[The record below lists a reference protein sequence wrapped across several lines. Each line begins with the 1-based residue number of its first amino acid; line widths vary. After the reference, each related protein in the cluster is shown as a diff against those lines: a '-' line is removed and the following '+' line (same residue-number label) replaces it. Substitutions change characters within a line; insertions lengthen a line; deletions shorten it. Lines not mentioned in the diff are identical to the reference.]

1 MRVLVLRIEPQRL
14 LEPRHRLGVAAAHQM
29 GVGGE
34 RVSERYVCDRQL
46 RVECDRLA
54 GSIAGLSVL
63 IEVEEREGQLRVALG
78 ALRIEAEELAQHA
91 LGILGTPKV
100 PEKQG
105 PIEQGGRRRPI
116 HVI

>member
-1 MRVLVLRIEPQRL
+1 MVEVVGRVEPDGFPYRRDGFSEALPMR
-14 LEPRHRLGVAAAHQM
+14 
-29 GVGGE
+29 E

-63 IEVEEREGQLRVALG
+63 IEVEEREGELRVALG
-78 ALRIEAEELAQHA
+78 ALRIEADELAQHA
-91 LGILGTPKV
+91 LRILGTPKL
-100 PEKQG
+100 PENQG